1 MFFELSQACRTHPCR
16 AMLMQRTCILTC
28 TKCIKCFVPYCA
40 SLTKQAT
47 LESYITGSIS
57 IGFKNLRSLCL
68 SARHTQFFQKSEIF
82 GLVLSPLAAG
92 AKGVKT
98 LVTKLLVLGFEWVI
112 GVQNLLTWELAWK
125 CPLPTL
131 NSCQEMTF
139 LCKKVFK
146 LRLCKNMKLRAL
158 IAMIFFSFFLF
169 FFFCRCYSGCHYVW
183 PWVYMAS
190 CLYFVLCSPWCCR
203 LKQRDGQWW

>member
-1 MFFELSQACRTHPCR
+1 M
-16 AMLMQRTCILTC
+16 
-28 TKCIKCFVPYCA
+28 
-40 SLTKQAT
+40 
-47 LESYITGSIS
+47 
-57 IGFKNLRSLCL
+57 CL

-158 IAMIFFSFFLF
+158 IAMIFFLF